1 MDNGFNK
8 IVEMG
13 YNFYKNMYELNIVI
27 SYIDKQGV
35 LQKSVVNLD
44 ENLIG
49 YREFF
54 APRATLKDKII
65 LAECDN
71 DFCELLDKAK
81 DYNAFFTYKEIKKF
95 HTDDVIGYKLNTFG
109 IDDCIYNFKNVVKM
123 TLIYNRIRE
132 VPLKNKS
139 FKELQEIITPSL
151 VVLYDL
157 YKDKVIL
164 DDVELLKTY
173 NPRKFRD

>member
-13 YNFYKNMYELNIVI
+13 YKFYKNMYELNII
-27 SYIDKQGV
+27 ILYADKQGV

-54 APRATLKDKII
+54 APRSTQDKII

-81 DYNAFFTYKEIKKF
+81 AYNTFFTYREKKKF
-95 HTDDVIGYKLNTFG
+95 RTDDIIGYKLNTFG
-109 IDDCIYNFKNVVKM
+109 ISDCIYNFKNVVKM
-123 TLIYNRIRE
+123 TLIYNKICE
-132 VPLKNKS
+132 IPLKNKS

-151 VVLYDL
+151 VVLYDS

-164 DDVELLKTY
+164 DDIELLKTY